1 MENDTNQPENSDFDD
16 YAVDKNKIFAIVP
29 HSLDA
34 EQYRLITRD
43 RQKDLYF
50 YADKNRLEQ
59 FSSSHQTINLGENIL
74 STVEDKGFY
83 FSETIYNLELC
94 SFRYHIDLKIS
105 SAAPDTYYIIDGY
118 YNKNAPKTDI
128 NIDNPDELAKLKHLC
143 SLSWPSING
152 REVDMAD
159 KLQQRGFYVEKIGR
173 SGFANR
179 NSFVIKTKDNVLNDD
194 SLKIINSA
202 IDEIKAEKEK
212 WKEDNFVRQF
222 AENSPDPN
230 KTYAVVSVGGTED
243 NLRIPQ
249 GYSQI
254 ADVRTAC
261 TQDHRQGHTHT
272 YAVLFIHDETMMK
285 DKRRQLTLY
294 VPKDMIGLVIG
305 KGGSKIKE
313 LGKKYNK
320 FFKIEQSPTEKKRD
334 QLNEL
339 DNKISHIIYS
349 DEIKDTMEQIN
360 NLVGSSSWLSPQERE
375 NIMKNASEKVKSH
388 EEYLQKQEAE
398 RHANNLYK
406 LRNKLLDSF
415 GEKLI
420 DADDEQIKN
429 GITNYL
435 QQNKETLPVVPTV
448 EELAQINEQ
457 IQSSRDSK
465 IQMREF
471 QKQREIQGMNDS
483 VRQFMDTAERDGK
496 IIGPQDVDKYIKE
509 TFADSA
515 YIQSAL
521 EAGQTELKRRE
532 EEKRIREEAE
542 KNFDT
547 VVNEEFD
554 KFLNNPRNTGV
565 HGVNYFSC
573 VGKSRRADGYRCIA
587 YATGKRLK
595 LLHGSYDDVSHYT
608 HPDYDEFIKLTNRV
622 REIEENRPVVDVN
635 DYIVNPDTYYNS
647 DDNITEPED
656 NPIELTPEEKEARK
670 QQLKSAKAAAKK
682 DLANKEQKAKQPTTI
697 KGGLAGLAA
706 LLSEREK

>member
-128 NIDNPDELAKLKHLC
+128 DIDNPDELAKLKHLC

-179 NSFVIKTKDNVLNDD
+179 NSFVIKTKEGILDDD
-194 SLKIINSA
+194 SLAVINQA
-202 IDEIKAEKEK
+202 IHELKAEKEK
-212 WKEDNFVRQF
+212 QKENNFIRQF
-222 AENSPDPN
+222 AENSPDQN
-230 KTYAVVSVGGTED
+230 KTYAVVSIGGTED
-243 NLRIPQ
+243 NLRIPD

-294 VPKDMIGLVIG
+294 VPKGMIGLVIG

-375 NIMKNASEKVKSH
+375 SIIKNASEKVKSH
-388 EEYLQKQEAE
+388 EEFLQKQEALRRENQLFSLKE
-398 RHANNLYK
+398 RLY
-406 LRNKLLDSF
+406 DSF

-420 DADDEQIKN
+420 DADDEQIKK
-429 GITNYL
+429 GVTDYL
-435 QQNKETLPVVPTV
+435 QQNKETLTFMPTV
-448 EELAQINEQ
+448 EELNQIDEQ
-457 IQSSRDSK
+457 LRTSRDNK

-471 QKQREIQGMNDS
+471 QKQEEIQNMADS
-483 VRQFMDTAERDGK
+483 VRQFMDAAERDGK
-496 IIGPQDVDKYIKE
+496 IVEAPDVDKYIKE

-521 EAGQTELKRRE
+521 EAGKKEVQRRE
-532 EEKRIREEAE
+532 EERLIREEAA
-542 KNFDT
+542 KNFDRI
-547 VVNEEFD
+547 VNEEFD

-565 HGVNYFSC
+565 HGVNYFSS
-573 VGKSRRADGYRCIA
+573 VGRSRRTEGYRSIA

-608 HPDYDEFIKLTNRV
+608 HPDYEEFINLTNKV
-622 REIEENRPVVDVN
+622 RDVEENRPVIDVN
-635 DYIVNPDTYYNS
+635 DYIVNPDTYSSY
-647 DDNITEPED
+647 TEEQELED

-670 QQLKSAKAAAKK
+670 QMLKSAKAAAKK
-682 DLANKEQKAKQPTTI
+682 DMSAKGQKTKQTTTI

>member
-1 MENDTNQPENSDFDD
+1 MENDTNQPEISDFDD
-16 YAVDKNKIFAIVP
+16 YTVDKNKIFAIVP

-105 SAAPDTYYIIDGY
+105 SVAPDTYYIIDGY

-128 NIDNPDELAKLKHLC
+128 DIDNPDELAKLKHLC

-179 NSFVIKTKDNVLNDD
+179 NSFVIKTKEGILDDD
-194 SLKIINSA
+194 SLAVINQA
-202 IDEIKAEKEK
+202 INELKAEKEK
-212 WKEDNFVRQF
+212 QKENNFIRQF

-230 KTYAVVSVGGTED
+230 KTYAVVSIGGTED
-243 NLRIPQ
+243 NLRIPD

-375 NIMKNASEKVKSH
+375 SIIKNASEKVKSH
-388 EEYLQKQEAE
+388 EEFLQKQEALRRENQLFSLKE
-398 RHANNLYK
+398 RLY
-406 LRNKLLDSF
+406 DSF

-420 DADDEQIKN
+420 DADDEQIKK
-429 GITNYL
+429 GVTDYL
-435 QQNKETLPVVPTV
+435 QQNKETLTFMPTV
-448 EELAQINEQ
+448 EELNQIDEQ
-457 IQSSRDSK
+457 LRTSRDNK

-471 QKQREIQGMNDS
+471 QKQEEIQNMADS
-483 VRQFMDTAERDGK
+483 VRQFMDAAERDGK
-496 IIGPQDVDKYIKE
+496 IVEAPDVDKYIKE

-521 EAGQTELKRRE
+521 EAGQKEVQLRAE
-532 EEKRIREEAE
+532 ERLIREEAA
-542 KNFDT
+542 KNFDR

-565 HGVNYFSC
+565 HGVNYFSS
-573 VGKSRRADGYRCIA
+573 VGRSRRTEGYRSIA

-608 HPDYDEFIKLTNRV
+608 HPDYEEFINLTNKV
-622 REIEENRPVVDVN
+622 RDVEENRPVIDVN
-635 DYIVNPDTYYNS
+635 DYIVNPDTYSSY
-647 DDNITEPED
+647 TEEQELED

-670 QQLKSAKAAAKK
+670 QMLKSAKAAAKK
-682 DLANKEQKAKQPTTI
+682 DMSAKGQKTKQTTTI

>member
-1 MENDTNQPENSDFDD
+1 MENNTNQPENSDFDD

-50 YADKNRLEQ
+50 YADKNQLEQ
-59 FSSSHQTINLGENIL
+59 FSSSHQTINLGENTL

-128 NIDNPDELAKLKHLC
+128 DIDNPDELAKLKHLC

-179 NSFVIKTKDNVLNDD
+179 NSFVIKTKEGILDDD
-194 SLKIINSA
+194 SLAVINQA
-202 IDEIKAEKEK
+202 IHELKAEKEK
-212 WKEDNFVRQF
+212 QKENNFIRQF

-230 KTYAVVSVGGTED
+230 KTYAVVSIGGTED
-243 NLRIPQ
+243 NLRIPD

-360 NLVGSSSWLSPQERE
+360 NLVDSSSWLSPQERE
-375 NIMKNASEKVKSH
+375 SIIKNASEKVKSH
-388 EEYLQKQEAE
+388 EEFLQKQEALRRENQLFSLKE
-398 RHANNLYK
+398 RLY
-406 LRNKLLDSF
+406 DSF

-420 DADDEQIKN
+420 DADDEQIKK
-429 GITNYL
+429 GVTDYL
-435 QQNKETLPVVPTV
+435 QQNKETLTFMPTV
-448 EELAQINEQ
+448 EELNQIDEQ
-457 IQSSRDSK
+457 LRTSRDNK

-471 QKQREIQGMNDS
+471 QKQEEIQNMADS
-483 VRQFMDTAERDGK
+483 VRQFMDAAERDGK
-496 IIGPQDVDKYIKE
+496 IVEAPDVDKYIKE

-521 EAGQTELKRRE
+521 EAGQKEVQRRAE
-532 EEKRIREEAE
+532 ERLIREEAA
-542 KNFDT
+542 KNFDR

-565 HGVNYFSC
+565 HGVNYFSS
-573 VGKSRRADGYRCIA
+573 VGRSRRTEGYRSIA
-587 YATGKRLK
+587 YTTGKRLK

-608 HPDYDEFIKLTNRV
+608 HPDYEEFINLTNKV
-622 REIEENRPVVDVN
+622 RDVEENRPVIDVN
-635 DYIVNPDTYYNS
+635 DYIVNPDTYSSY
-647 DDNITEPED
+647 TEEQELED
-656 NPIELTPEEKEARK
+656 NPIELTPEEKEVRK
-670 QQLKSAKAAAKK
+670 QMLKSAKAAAKK
-682 DLANKEQKAKQPTTI
+682 DMSAKGQKTKQTTTI

-706 LLSEREK
+706 LLSEHEK

>member
-128 NIDNPDELAKLKHLC
+128 DIDNPDELAKLKHLC

-179 NSFVIKTKDNVLNDD
+179 NSFVIKTKEGILDDD
-194 SLKIINSA
+194 SLAVINQA
-202 IDEIKAEKEK
+202 INELKAEKEK
-212 WKEDNFVRQF
+212 QKENNFIRQF

-230 KTYAVVSVGGTED
+230 KTYAVVSIGGTED
-243 NLRIPQ
+243 NLRIPA

-360 NLVGSSSWLSPQERE
+360 NLVVSSSWLSPQERE
-375 NIMKNASEKVKSH
+375 SIIKNASEKVKSH
-388 EEYLQKQEAE
+388 EEFLQKQEALRRENQLFSLKE
-398 RHANNLYK
+398 RLY
-406 LRNKLLDSF
+406 DSF

-420 DADDEQIKN
+420 DADDEQIKK
-429 GITNYL
+429 GVTDYL
-435 QQNKETLPVVPTV
+435 QQNKETLTFMPTV
-448 EELAQINEQ
+448 EELNQIDEQ
-457 IQSSRDSK
+457 LRTSRDNK

-471 QKQREIQGMNDS
+471 QKQEEIQNMADS
-483 VRQFMDTAERDGK
+483 VRQFMDAAERDGK
-496 IIGPQDVDKYIKE
+496 IVEAPDVDKYIKE

-521 EAGQTELKRRE
+521 EAGQKEVQRRAE
-532 EEKRIREEAE
+532 ERLIREEAA
-542 KNFDT
+542 KNFDR

-565 HGVNYFSC
+565 HGVNYFSS
-573 VGKSRRADGYRCIA
+573 VGRSRRTEGYRSIA

-608 HPDYDEFIKLTNRV
+608 HPDYEEFINLTNKV
-622 REIEENRPVVDVN
+622 RDVEENRPVIDVN
-635 DYIVNPDTYYNS
+635 DYIVNPDTYSSY
-647 DDNITEPED
+647 TEEQELED

-670 QQLKSAKAAAKK
+670 QMLKSAKAAAKK
-682 DLANKEQKAKQPTTI
+682 DMSAKGQKTKQTTTI

>member
-128 NIDNPDELAKLKHLC
+128 DIDNPDELAKLKHLC

-179 NSFVIKTKDNVLNDD
+179 NSFVIKTKEGILDDD
-194 SLKIINSA
+194 SLAVINQA
-202 IDEIKAEKEK
+202 INELKAEKEK
-212 WKEDNFVRQF
+212 QKENNFIRQF

-230 KTYAVVSVGGTED
+230 KTYAVVSIGGTED
-243 NLRIPQ
+243 NLRIPD

-375 NIMKNASEKVKSH
+375 SIIKNASEKVKSH
-388 EEYLQKQEAE
+388 EEFLQKQEALRRENQLFSLKE
-398 RHANNLYK
+398 RLY
-406 LRNKLLDSF
+406 DSF

-420 DADDEQIKN
+420 DADDEQIKK
-429 GITNYL
+429 GVTDYL
-435 QQNKETLPVVPTV
+435 QQNKETLTFMPTV
-448 EELAQINEQ
+448 EELNQIDEQ
-457 IQSSRDSK
+457 LRTSRDNK

-471 QKQREIQGMNDS
+471 QKQEEIQNMADS
-483 VRQFMDTAERDGK
+483 VRQFMDAAERDGK
-496 IIGPQDVDKYIKE
+496 IVEAPDVDKYIKE

-521 EAGQTELKRRE
+521 EAGQKEVQRRAE
-532 EEKRIREEAE
+532 ERLIREEAA
-542 KNFDT
+542 KNFDR

-565 HGVNYFSC
+565 HGVNYFSS
-573 VGKSRRADGYRCIA
+573 VGRSRRTEGYRSIA

-608 HPDYDEFIKLTNRV
+608 HPDYEEFINLTNKV
-622 REIEENRPVVDVN
+622 RDVEENRPVIDVN
-635 DYIVNPDTYYNS
+635 DYIVNPGTYSSY
-647 DDNITEPED
+647 TEEQELED
-656 NPIELTPEEKEARK
+656 NPIELTPEEKEVRK
-670 QQLKSAKAAAKK
+670 QMLKSAKAAAKK
-682 DLANKEQKAKQPTTI
+682 DMSAKGQKTKQTTTI
-697 KGGLAGLAA
+697 KGGLAGLAT

>member
-128 NIDNPDELAKLKHLC
+128 DIDNPDELAKLKHLC

-179 NSFVIKTKDNVLNDD
+179 NSFVIKTKEGILDDD
-194 SLKIINSA
+194 SLAVINQA
-202 IDEIKAEKEK
+202 IHELKAEKEK
-212 WKEDNFVRQF
+212 QKENNFIRQF
-222 AENSPDPN
+222 AENSPDQN
-230 KTYAVVSVGGTED
+230 KTYAVVSIGGTED
-243 NLRIPQ
+243 NLRIPD

-294 VPKDMIGLVIG
+294 VPKGMIGLVIG

-360 NLVGSSSWLSPQERE
+360 NLVVSSSWLSPQERE
-375 NIMKNASEKVKSH
+375 SIIKNASEKVKSH
-388 EEYLQKQEAE
+388 EEFLQKQEALRRENQLFSLKE
-398 RHANNLYK
+398 RLY
-406 LRNKLLDSF
+406 DSF

-420 DADDEQIKN
+420 DADDEQIKK
-429 GITNYL
+429 GVTDYL
-435 QQNKETLPVVPTV
+435 QQNKETLTFMPTV
-448 EELAQINEQ
+448 EELNQIDEQ
-457 IQSSRDSK
+457 LRTSRDNK

-471 QKQREIQGMNDS
+471 QKQEEIQNMADS
-483 VRQFMDTAERDGK
+483 VRQFMDDAERDGK
-496 IIGPQDVDKYIKE
+496 IVEAPDVDKYIKE

-521 EAGQTELKRRE
+521 EAGQKEVQRRAE
-532 EEKRIREEAE
+532 ERLIREEAA
-542 KNFDT
+542 KNFDRI
-547 VVNEEFD
+547 VNEEFD
-554 KFLNNPRNTGV
+554 RFLNNPRNTGV
-565 HGVNYFSC
+565 HGVNYFSS
-573 VGKSRRADGYRCIA
+573 VGRSRRTEGYRSIA

-608 HPDYDEFIKLTNRV
+608 HPDYEEFINLTNKV
-622 REIEENRPVVDVN
+622 RDVEENRPVIDVN
-635 DYIVNPDTYYNS
+635 DYIVNPDTYSSY
-647 DDNITEPED
+647 TEEQELED

-670 QQLKSAKAAAKK
+670 QMLKSAKAAAKK
-682 DLANKEQKAKQPTTI
+682 DMSAKGQKTKQTTTI

>member
-105 SAAPDTYYIIDGY
+105 SAASDTYYIIDGY

-128 NIDNPDELAKLKHLC
+128 DIDNPDELAKLKHLC

-179 NSFVIKTKDNVLNDD
+179 NSFVIKTKEGILDDD
-194 SLKIINSA
+194 SLAVINQA
-202 IDEIKAEKEK
+202 INELKAEKEK
-212 WKEDNFVRQF
+212 QKENNFIRQF

-230 KTYAVVSVGGTED
+230 KTYAVVSIGGTED
-243 NLRIPQ
+243 NLRIPD

-375 NIMKNASEKVKSH
+375 SIIKNASEKVKSH
-388 EEYLQKQEAE
+388 EEFLQKQEALRRENQLFSLKE
-398 RHANNLYK
+398 RLY
-406 LRNKLLDSF
+406 DSF

-420 DADDEQIKN
+420 DADDEQIKK
-429 GITNYL
+429 GVTDYL
-435 QQNKETLPVVPTV
+435 QQNKETLTFMPTV
-448 EELAQINEQ
+448 EELNQIDEQ
-457 IQSSRDSK
+457 LRTSRDNK

-471 QKQREIQGMNDS
+471 QKQEEIQNMADS
-483 VRQFMDTAERDGK
+483 VRQFMDVAERDGK
-496 IIGPQDVDKYIKE
+496 IVEAPDVDKYIKE

-521 EAGQTELKRRE
+521 EAGQKEVQRRAE
-532 EEKRIREEAE
+532 ERLIREEAA
-542 KNFDT
+542 KNFDR

-565 HGVNYFSC
+565 HGVNYFSS
-573 VGKSRRADGYRCIA
+573 VGRSRRTEGYRSIA

-608 HPDYDEFIKLTNRV
+608 HPDYDEFINLTNKV
-622 REIEENRPVVDVN
+622 RDVEENRPVIDVN
-635 DYIVNPDTYYNS
+635 DYIVNPDTYSSY
-647 DDNITEPED
+647 TEEQELED

-670 QQLKSAKAAAKK
+670 QMLKSAKAAAKK
-682 DLANKEQKAKQPTTI
+682 DMSAKGQKTKQTTTI

>member
-128 NIDNPDELAKLKHLC
+128 DIDNPDELAKLKHLC

-179 NSFVIKTKDNVLNDD
+179 NSFVIKTKEGILDDD
-194 SLKIINSA
+194 SLAVINQA
-202 IDEIKAEKEK
+202 INELKAEKEK
-212 WKEDNFVRQF
+212 QKENNFIRQF

-230 KTYAVVSVGGTED
+230 KTYAVVSIGGTED
-243 NLRIPQ
+243 NLRIPD

-375 NIMKNASEKVKSH
+375 SIIKNASEKVKSH
-388 EEYLQKQEAE
+388 EEFLQKQEALRRENQLFSLKE
-398 RHANNLYK
+398 RLY
-406 LRNKLLDSF
+406 DSF

-420 DADDEQIKN
+420 DADDEQIKK
-429 GITNYL
+429 GVTDYL
-435 QQNKETLPVVPTV
+435 QQNKETLTFMPTV
-448 EELAQINEQ
+448 EELNQIDEQ
-457 IQSSRDSK
+457 LRTSRDNK

-471 QKQREIQGMNDS
+471 QKQEEIQNMADS
-483 VRQFMDTAERDGK
+483 VRQFMDAAERDGK
-496 IIGPQDVDKYIKE
+496 IVEAPDVDKYIKE

-521 EAGQTELKRRE
+521 EAGQKEVQRRAE
-532 EEKRIREEAE
+532 ERLIREEAA
-542 KNFDT
+542 KNFDR

-565 HGVNYFSC
+565 HGVNYFSS
-573 VGKSRRADGYRCIA
+573 VGRSRRTEGYRSIA

-608 HPDYDEFIKLTNRV
+608 HPDYEEFINLTNKV
-622 REIEENRPVVDVN
+622 RDVEENRPVIDVN
-635 DYIVNPDTYYNS
+635 DYIVNPDTYSSY
-647 DDNITEPED
+647 TEEQELED

-670 QQLKSAKAAAKK
+670 QMLKSAKAAAKK
-682 DLANKEQKAKQPTTI
+682 DMSAKGQKTKQTTTI

>member
-128 NIDNPDELAKLKHLC
+128 DIDNPDELAKLKHLC

-179 NSFVIKTKDNVLNDD
+179 NSFVIKTKEGILDDD
-194 SLKIINSA
+194 SLAVINQA
-202 IDEIKAEKEK
+202 INELKAEKEK
-212 WKEDNFVRQF
+212 QKENNFIRQF

-230 KTYAVVSVGGTED
+230 KTYAVVSIGGTED
-243 NLRIPQ
+243 NLRIPD

-294 VPKDMIGLVIG
+294 VPKGMIGLVIG

-375 NIMKNASEKVKSH
+375 SIIKNASEKVKSH
-388 EEYLQKQEAE
+388 EEFLQKQEALRRENQLFSLKE
-398 RHANNLYK
+398 RLY
-406 LRNKLLDSF
+406 DSF

-420 DADDEQIKN
+420 DADDEQIKK
-429 GITNYL
+429 GVTDYL
-435 QQNKETLPVVPTV
+435 QQNKETLTFMPTV
-448 EELAQINEQ
+448 EELNQIDEQ
-457 IQSSRDSK
+457 LRTSRDNK

-471 QKQREIQGMNDS
+471 QKQEEIQNMADS
-483 VRQFMDTAERDGK
+483 VRQFMDAAERDGK
-496 IIGPQDVDKYIKE
+496 IVEAPDVDKYIKE

-521 EAGQTELKRRE
+521 EAGQKEVQRRAE
-532 EEKRIREEAE
+532 ERLIREEAA
-542 KNFDT
+542 KNFDR

-565 HGVNYFSC
+565 HGVNYFSS
-573 VGKSRRADGYRCIA
+573 VGRSRRTEGYRSIA

-608 HPDYDEFIKLTNRV
+608 HPDYEEFINLTNKV
-622 REIEENRPVVDVN
+622 RDVEENRPVIDVN
-635 DYIVNPDTYYNS
+635 DYIVNPDTYSSY
-647 DDNITEPED
+647 TEEQELED

-670 QQLKSAKAAAKK
+670 QMLKSAKAAAKK
-682 DLANKEQKAKQPTTI
+682 DMSAKGQKTKQTTTI

>member
-128 NIDNPDELAKLKHLC
+128 DIDNPDELAKLKHLC

-179 NSFVIKTKDNVLNDD
+179 NSFVIKTKEGILDDD
-194 SLKIINSA
+194 SLAVINQA
-202 IDEIKAEKEK
+202 IHELKAEKEK
-212 WKEDNFVRQF
+212 QKENNFIRQF

-230 KTYAVVSVGGTED
+230 KTYAVVSIGGTED
-243 NLRIPQ
+243 NLRIPD

-375 NIMKNASEKVKSH
+375 SIIKNASEKVKSH
-388 EEYLQKQEAE
+388 EEFLQKQEALRRENQLFSLKE
-398 RHANNLYK
+398 RLY
-406 LRNKLLDSF
+406 DSF

-420 DADDEQIKN
+420 DADDEQIKK
-429 GITNYL
+429 GVTDYL
-435 QQNKETLPVVPTV
+435 QQNKETLTFMPTV
-448 EELAQINEQ
+448 EELNQIDEQ
-457 IQSSRDSK
+457 LRTSRDNK

-471 QKQREIQGMNDS
+471 QKQEEIQNMADS
-483 VRQFMDTAERDGK
+483 VRQFMDAAERDGK
-496 IIGPQDVDKYIKE
+496 IVEAPDVDKYIKE

-521 EAGQTELKRRE
+521 EAGQKEVQRRAE
-532 EEKRIREEAE
+532 ERLIREEAA
-542 KNFDT
+542 KNFDR

-565 HGVNYFSC
+565 HGVNYFSS
-573 VGKSRRADGYRCIA
+573 VGRSRRTEGYRSIA

-608 HPDYDEFIKLTNRV
+608 HPDYEEFINLTNKV
-622 REIEENRPVVDVN
+622 RDVEENRPVIDVN
-635 DYIVNPDTYYNS
+635 DYIVNPDTYSSY
-647 DDNITEPED
+647 TEEQELED

-670 QQLKSAKAAAKK
+670 QMLKSAKAAAKK
-682 DLANKEQKAKQPTTI
+682 DMSAKGQKTKQTTTI

>member
-128 NIDNPDELAKLKHLC
+128 DIDNPDELAKLKHLC

-179 NSFVIKTKDNVLNDD
+179 NSFVIKTKEGILDDD
-194 SLKIINSA
+194 SLAVINQA
-202 IDEIKAEKEK
+202 INELKAEKEK
-212 WKEDNFVRQF
+212 QKENNFIRQF

-230 KTYAVVSVGGTED
+230 KTYAVVSIGGTED
-243 NLRIPQ
+243 NLRIPD

-294 VPKDMIGLVIG
+294 VPKGMIGLVIG

-375 NIMKNASEKVKSH
+375 SIIKNASEKVKSH
-388 EEYLQKQEAE
+388 EEFLQKQEALRRENQLFSLKE
-398 RHANNLYK
+398 RLY
-406 LRNKLLDSF
+406 DSF

-420 DADDEQIKN
+420 DADDEQIKK
-429 GITNYL
+429 GVTDYL
-435 QQNKETLPVVPTV
+435 QQNKETLTFMPTV
-448 EELAQINEQ
+448 EELNQIDEQ
-457 IQSSRDSK
+457 LRTSRDNK

-471 QKQREIQGMNDS
+471 QKQEEIQNMADS
-483 VRQFMDTAERDGK
+483 VRQFMDVAERDGK
-496 IIGPQDVDKYIKE
+496 IVEAPDVDKYIKE

-521 EAGQTELKRRE
+521 EAGQKEVQRRAE
-532 EEKRIREEAE
+532 ERLIREEAA
-542 KNFDT
+542 KNFDR

-565 HGVNYFSC
+565 HGVNYFSS
-573 VGKSRRADGYRCIA
+573 VGRSRRTEGYRSIA

-608 HPDYDEFIKLTNRV
+608 HPDYEEFINLTNKV
-622 REIEENRPVVDVN
+622 RDVEENRPVIDVN
-635 DYIVNPDTYYNS
+635 DYIVNPDTYSSY
-647 DDNITEPED
+647 TEEQKLED

-670 QQLKSAKAAAKK
+670 QMLKSAKAAAKK
-682 DLANKEQKAKQPTTI
+682 DMSAKGQKTKQTTTI

>member
-128 NIDNPDELAKLKHLC
+128 DIDNPDELAKLKHLC

-179 NSFVIKTKDNVLNDD
+179 NSFVIKTKEGILDDD
-194 SLKIINSA
+194 SLAVINQA
-202 IDEIKAEKEK
+202 INELKAEKEK
-212 WKEDNFVRQF
+212 QKENNFIRQF

-230 KTYAVVSVGGTED
+230 KTYAVVSIGGTED
-243 NLRIPQ
+243 NLRIPD

-375 NIMKNASEKVKSH
+375 SIIKNASEKVKSH
-388 EEYLQKQEAE
+388 EEFLQKQEAE
-398 RHANNLYK
+398 RRAYNLYK
-406 LRNKLLDSF
+406 LRDQLLDSF
-415 GEKLI
+415 GDKLVQTN
-420 DADDEQIKN
+420 DEQLKE
-429 GITNYL
+429 GVTTYT
-435 QQNKETLPVVPTV
+435 QQNKENLPVIPST
-448 EELAQINEQ
+448 EELNKIIDTIRRLRDDKINMLEL
-457 IQSSRDSK
+457 
-465 IQMREF
+465 
-471 QKQREIQGMNDS
+471 QKQEEIQDMTDS
-483 VRQFMDTAERDGK
+483 VRRFMDAAERNGK
-496 IIGPQDVDKYIKE
+496 TLGAQDVDKYIKE

-515 YIQSAL
+515 YIQDAL
-521 EAGQTELKRRE
+521 EAGKKEVQRRE
-532 EEKRIREEAE
+532 EERLIREEAA
-542 KNFDT
+542 KNFDRI
-547 VVNEEFD
+547 VNEEFD
-554 KFLNNPRNTGV
+554 RFLNNPRNTGV
-565 HGVNYFSC
+565 HGVNYFSS
-573 VGKSRRADGYRCIA
+573 VGKSRRNDGYRCIA

-608 HPDYDEFIKLTNRV
+608 HPDHEEFINLTNKV
-622 REIEENRPVVDVN
+622 RDVEENRPVIDVN
-635 DYIVNPDTYYNS
+635 DYIVNPDTYSSY
-647 DDNITEPED
+647 TEEQELED

-670 QQLKSAKAAAKK
+670 QMLKSAKAAAKK
-682 DLANKEQKAKQPTTI
+682 DMSAKGQKTTQTTTI

>member
-128 NIDNPDELAKLKHLC
+128 DIDNPDELAKLKHLC

-179 NSFVIKTKDNVLNDD
+179 NSFVIKTKEGILDDD
-194 SLKIINSA
+194 SLAVINQA
-202 IDEIKAEKEK
+202 INELKAEKEK
-212 WKEDNFVRQF
+212 QKENNFIRQF
-222 AENSPDPN
+222 AENSPDQN
-230 KTYAVVSVGGTED
+230 KTYAVVSIGGTED
-243 NLRIPQ
+243 NLRIPD

-375 NIMKNASEKVKSH
+375 SIIKNASEKVKSH
-388 EEYLQKQEAE
+388 EEFLQKQEALRRENQLFSLKE
-398 RHANNLYK
+398 RLY
-406 LRNKLLDSF
+406 DSF

-420 DADDEQIKN
+420 DADDEQIKK
-429 GITNYL
+429 GVTDYL
-435 QQNKETLPVVPTV
+435 QQNKETLTFMPTV
-448 EELAQINEQ
+448 EELNQIDEQ
-457 IQSSRDSK
+457 LRTSRDNK

-471 QKQREIQGMNDS
+471 QKQEEIQNMADS
-483 VRQFMDTAERDGK
+483 VRQFMDAAERDGK
-496 IIGPQDVDKYIKE
+496 IVEAPDVDKYIKE

-521 EAGQTELKRRE
+521 EAGQKEVQRRAE
-532 EEKRIREEAE
+532 ERLIREEAA
-542 KNFDT
+542 KNFDR

-565 HGVNYFSC
+565 HGVNYFSS
-573 VGKSRRADGYRCIA
+573 VGRSRRTEGYRSIA

-608 HPDYDEFIKLTNRV
+608 HPDYEEFINLTNKV
-622 REIEENRPVVDVN
+622 RDVEENRPVIDVN
-635 DYIVNPDTYYNS
+635 DYIVNPDTYSSY
-647 DDNITEPED
+647 TEEQELED

-670 QQLKSAKAAAKK
+670 QMLKSAKAAAKK
-682 DLANKEQKAKQPTTI
+682 DMSAKGQKTKQTTTI

>member
-128 NIDNPDELAKLKHLC
+128 DIDNPDELAKLKHLC

-179 NSFVIKTKDNVLNDD
+179 NSFVIKTKEGILDDD
-194 SLKIINSA
+194 SLAVINQA
-202 IDEIKAEKEK
+202 INELKAEKEK
-212 WKEDNFVRQF
+212 QKENNFIRQF

-230 KTYAVVSVGGTED
+230 KTYAVVSIGGTED
-243 NLRIPQ
+243 NLRIPD

-375 NIMKNASEKVKSH
+375 SIIKNASEKVKSH
-388 EEYLQKQEAE
+388 EEFLQKQEALRRENQLFSLKE
-398 RHANNLYK
+398 RLY
-406 LRNKLLDSF
+406 DSF

-420 DADDEQIKN
+420 DADDEQIKK
-429 GITNYL
+429 GVTDYL
-435 QQNKETLPVVPTV
+435 QQNKETLTFMPTV
-448 EELAQINEQ
+448 EELNQIDEQ
-457 IQSSRDSK
+457 LRTSRDNK

-471 QKQREIQGMNDS
+471 QKQEEIQNMADS
-483 VRQFMDTAERDGK
+483 VRQFMDAAERDGK
-496 IIGPQDVDKYIKE
+496 IVEAPDVDKYIKE

-521 EAGQTELKRRE
+521 EAGQKEVQRRAE
-532 EEKRIREEAE
+532 ERLIREEAA
-542 KNFDT
+542 KNFDR

-565 HGVNYFSC
+565 HGVNYFSS
-573 VGKSRRADGYRCIA
+573 VGRSRRTEGYRSIA

-608 HPDYDEFIKLTNRV
+608 HPDYEEFINLTNKV
-622 REIEENRPVVDVN
+622 RDVEENRPVIDVN
-635 DYIVNPDTYYNS
+635 DYIVNPDTYSSY
-647 DDNITEPED
+647 TEEQKLED

-670 QQLKSAKAAAKK
+670 QMLKSAKAAAKK
-682 DLANKEQKAKQPTTI
+682 DMSAKGQKTKQTTTI

>member
-128 NIDNPDELAKLKHLC
+128 DIDNPDELAKLKHLC

-179 NSFVIKTKDNVLNDD
+179 NSFVIKTKEGILDDD
-194 SLKIINSA
+194 SLAVINQA
-202 IDEIKAEKEK
+202 INELKAEKEK
-212 WKEDNFVRQF
+212 QKENNFIRQF

-230 KTYAVVSVGGTED
+230 KTYAVVSIGGTED
-243 NLRIPQ
+243 NLRIPD

-294 VPKDMIGLVIG
+294 VPKGMIGLVIG

-375 NIMKNASEKVKSH
+375 SIIKNASEKVKSH
-388 EEYLQKQEAE
+388 EEFLQKQEALRRENQLFSLKE
-398 RHANNLYK
+398 RLY
-406 LRNKLLDSF
+406 DSF

-420 DADDEQIKN
+420 DADDEQIKK
-429 GITNYL
+429 GVTDYL
-435 QQNKETLPVVPTV
+435 QQNKETLTFMPTV
-448 EELAQINEQ
+448 EELNQIDEQ
-457 IQSSRDSK
+457 LRTSRDNK

-471 QKQREIQGMNDS
+471 QKQEEIQNMADS
-483 VRQFMDTAERDGK
+483 VRQFMDAAERDGK
-496 IIGPQDVDKYIKE
+496 IVEAPDVDKYIKE

-521 EAGQTELKRRE
+521 EAGKKEVQRRE
-532 EEKRIREEAE
+532 EERLIREEAA
-542 KNFDT
+542 KNFDRI
-547 VVNEEFD
+547 VNEEFD

-565 HGVNYFSC
+565 HGVNYFSS
-573 VGKSRRADGYRCIA
+573 VGRSRRTEGYRSIA

-608 HPDYDEFIKLTNRV
+608 HPDYEEFINLTNKV
-622 REIEENRPVVDVN
+622 RDVEENRPVIDVN
-635 DYIVNPDTYYNS
+635 DYIVNPDTYSSY
-647 DDNITEPED
+647 TEEQELED

-670 QQLKSAKAAAKK
+670 QMLKSAKAAAKK
-682 DLANKEQKAKQPTTI
+682 DMSAKGQKTKQTTTI

>member
-128 NIDNPDELAKLKHLC
+128 DIDNPDELAKLKHLC

-179 NSFVIKTKDNVLNDD
+179 NSFVIKTKEGILDDD
-194 SLKIINSA
+194 SLAVINQA
-202 IDEIKAEKEK
+202 INELKAEKEK
-212 WKEDNFVRQF
+212 QKENNFIHQF

-230 KTYAVVSVGGTED
+230 KTYAVVSIGGTED
-243 NLRIPQ
+243 NLRIPD

-334 QLNEL
+334 QFNEL

-375 NIMKNASEKVKSH
+375 SIIKNASDKVKSH
-388 EEYLQKQEAE
+388 EEFLQKQEALRRENQLFSLKE
-398 RHANNLYK
+398 RLY
-406 LRNKLLDSF
+406 DTF

-420 DADDEQIKN
+420 DANDEQIKK
-429 GITNYL
+429 GVTDYL
-435 QQNKETLPVVPTV
+435 QQNKETLTFMPTV
-448 EELAQINEQ
+448 EELNQIDEQ
-457 IQSSRDSK
+457 LRTSRDNK

-471 QKQREIQGMNDS
+471 QKQEEIQNMADS
-483 VRQFMDTAERDGK
+483 VRQFMDAAERDGK
-496 IIGPQDVDKYIKE
+496 IVEAPDVDKYIKE

-521 EAGQTELKRRE
+521 EAGQKEVQRRAE
-532 EEKRIREEAE
+532 ERLIREEAA
-542 KNFDT
+542 KNFDR

-565 HGVNYFSC
+565 HGVNYFSS
-573 VGKSRRADGYRCIA
+573 VGRSRRTEGYRSIA

-608 HPDYDEFIKLTNRV
+608 HPDHEEFINLTNKV
-622 REIEENRPVVDVN
+622 RDVEENRPVIDVN
-635 DYIVNPDTYYNS
+635 DYIVNPDTYSSY
-647 DDNITEPED
+647 TEEQELED

-670 QQLKSAKAAAKK
+670 QMLKSAKAAAKK
-682 DLANKEQKAKQPTTI
+682 DMSAKGQKTKQTTTI

>member
-128 NIDNPDELAKLKHLC
+128 DIDNPDELAKLKHLC

-179 NSFVIKTKDNVLNDD
+179 NSFVIKTKEGILDDD
-194 SLKIINSA
+194 SLAVINQA
-202 IDEIKAEKEK
+202 INELKAEKEK
-212 WKEDNFVRQF
+212 QKENNFIRQF
-222 AENSPDPN
+222 AENSPDQN
-230 KTYAVVSVGGTED
+230 KTYAVVSIGGTED
-243 NLRIPQ
+243 NLRIPD

-349 DEIKDTMEQIN
+349 DEIKDTMKQIN

-375 NIMKNASEKVKSH
+375 SIIKNASEKVKSH
-388 EEYLQKQEAE
+388 EEFLQKQEALRRENQLFSLKE
-398 RHANNLYK
+398 RLY
-406 LRNKLLDSF
+406 DSF

-420 DADDEQIKN
+420 DADDEQIKK
-429 GITNYL
+429 GVTDYL
-435 QQNKETLPVVPTV
+435 QQNKETLTFMPTV
-448 EELAQINEQ
+448 EELNQIDEQ
-457 IQSSRDSK
+457 LRTSRDNK

-471 QKQREIQGMNDS
+471 QKQEEIQNMADS
-483 VRQFMDTAERDGK
+483 VRQFMDAAERDGK
-496 IIGPQDVDKYIKE
+496 IVEAPDVDKYIKE

-521 EAGQTELKRRE
+521 EAGQKEVQRRAE
-532 EEKRIREEAE
+532 ERLIREEAA
-542 KNFDT
+542 KNFDR

-565 HGVNYFSC
+565 HGVNYFSS
-573 VGKSRRADGYRCIA
+573 VGRSRRTEGYRSIA

-608 HPDYDEFIKLTNRV
+608 HPDYEEFINLTNKV
-622 REIEENRPVVDVN
+622 RDVEENRPVIDVN
-635 DYIVNPDTYYNS
+635 DYIVNPDTYSSY
-647 DDNITEPED
+647 TEEQELED

-670 QQLKSAKAAAKK
+670 QMLKSAKAAAKK
-682 DLANKEQKAKQPTTI
+682 DMSAKGQKTKQTTTI

>member
-1 MENDTNQPENSDFDD
+1 MENNTNQPENSDFDD

-50 YADKNRLEQ
+50 YADKNQLEQ

-128 NIDNPDELAKLKHLC
+128 DIDNPDELAKLKHLC

-179 NSFVIKTKDNVLNDD
+179 NSFVIKTKEGILDDD
-194 SLKIINSA
+194 SLAVINQA
-202 IDEIKAEKEK
+202 IHELKAEKEK
-212 WKEDNFVRQF
+212 QKENNFIRQF

-230 KTYAVVSVGGTED
+230 KTYAVVSIGGTED
-243 NLRIPQ
+243 NLRIPD

-360 NLVGSSSWLSPQERE
+360 NLVDSSSWLSPQERE
-375 NIMKNASEKVKSH
+375 SIIKNASEKVKSH
-388 EEYLQKQEAE
+388 EEFLQKQEALRRENQLFSLKE
-398 RHANNLYK
+398 RLY
-406 LRNKLLDSF
+406 DSF

-420 DADDEQIKN
+420 DADDEQIKK
-429 GITNYL
+429 GVTDYL
-435 QQNKETLPVVPTV
+435 QQNKETLTFMPTV
-448 EELAQINEQ
+448 EELNQIDEQ
-457 IQSSRDSK
+457 LRTSRDNK

-471 QKQREIQGMNDS
+471 QKQEEIQNMADS
-483 VRQFMDTAERDGK
+483 VRQFMDAAERDGK
-496 IIGPQDVDKYIKE
+496 IVEAPDVDKYIKE

-521 EAGQTELKRRE
+521 EAGQKEVQRRAE
-532 EEKRIREEAE
+532 ERLIREEAA
-542 KNFDT
+542 KNFDR

-565 HGVNYFSC
+565 HGVNYFSS
-573 VGKSRRADGYRCIA
+573 VGRSRRTEGYRSIA

-608 HPDYDEFIKLTNRV
+608 HPDYEEFINLTNKV
-622 REIEENRPVVDVN
+622 RDVEENRPVIDVN
-635 DYIVNPDTYYNS
+635 DYIVNPDTYSSY
-647 DDNITEPED
+647 TEEQELED

-670 QQLKSAKAAAKK
+670 QMLKSAKAAAKK
-682 DLANKEQKAKQPTTI
+682 DMSAKGQKTKQTTTI

-706 LLSEREK
+706 LLSEHEK

>member
-128 NIDNPDELAKLKHLC
+128 DIDNPDELAKLKHLC

-152 REVDMAD
+152 REVDMVD

-179 NSFVIKTKDNVLNDD
+179 NSFVIKTKEGILDDD
-194 SLKIINSA
+194 SLAVINQA
-202 IDEIKAEKEK
+202 INELKAEKEK
-212 WKEDNFVRQF
+212 QKENNFIRQF

-230 KTYAVVSVGGTED
+230 KTYAVVSIGGTED
-243 NLRIPQ
+243 NLRIPD

-375 NIMKNASEKVKSH
+375 SIIKNASEKVKSH
-388 EEYLQKQEAE
+388 EEFLQKQEALRRENQLFSLKE
-398 RHANNLYK
+398 RLY
-406 LRNKLLDSF
+406 DSF

-420 DADDEQIKN
+420 DADDEQIKK
-429 GITNYL
+429 GVTDYL
-435 QQNKETLPVVPTV
+435 QQNKETLTFMPTV
-448 EELAQINEQ
+448 EELNQIDEQ
-457 IQSSRDSK
+457 LRTSRDNK

-471 QKQREIQGMNDS
+471 QKQEEIQNMADS
-483 VRQFMDTAERDGK
+483 VRQFMDAAERDGK
-496 IIGPQDVDKYIKE
+496 IVEAPDVDKYIKE

-521 EAGQTELKRRE
+521 EAGQKEVQRRAE
-532 EEKRIREEAE
+532 ERLIREEAA
-542 KNFDT
+542 KNFDR

-565 HGVNYFSC
+565 HGVNYFSS
-573 VGKSRRADGYRCIA
+573 VGRSRRTEGYRSIA

-608 HPDYDEFIKLTNRV
+608 HPDYEEFINLTNKV
-622 REIEENRPVVDVN
+622 RDVEENRPVIDVN
-635 DYIVNPDTYYNS
+635 DYIVNPNTYSSY
-647 DDNITEPED
+647 TEEQELED

-670 QQLKSAKAAAKK
+670 QMLKSAKAAAKK
-682 DLANKEQKAKQPTTI
+682 DMSAKGQKTKQTTTI

-706 LLSEREK
+706 LLSEHEK

>member
-128 NIDNPDELAKLKHLC
+128 DIDNPDELAKLKHLC

-179 NSFVIKTKDNVLNDD
+179 NSFVIKTKEGILDDD
-194 SLKIINSA
+194 SLAVINQA
-202 IDEIKAEKEK
+202 INELKAEKEK
-212 WKEDNFVRQF
+212 QKENNFIRQF

-230 KTYAVVSVGGTED
+230 KTYAVVSIGGTED
-243 NLRIPQ
+243 NLRIPD

-360 NLVGSSSWLSPQERE
+360 NLVGSPSWLSPQERE
-375 NIMKNASEKVKSH
+375 SIIKNASEKVKSH
-388 EEYLQKQEAE
+388 EEFLQKQEALRRENQLFSLKE
-398 RHANNLYK
+398 RLY
-406 LRNKLLDSF
+406 DSF

-420 DADDEQIKN
+420 DADDEQIKK
-429 GITNYL
+429 GVTDYL
-435 QQNKETLPVVPTV
+435 QQNKETLTFMPTV
-448 EELAQINEQ
+448 EELNQIDEQ
-457 IQSSRDSK
+457 LRTSRDNK

-471 QKQREIQGMNDS
+471 QKQEEIQNMADS
-483 VRQFMDTAERDGK
+483 VRQFMDAAERDGK
-496 IIGPQDVDKYIKE
+496 IVEAPDVDKYIKE
-509 TFADSA
+509 TFADST

-521 EAGQTELKRRE
+521 ESGQKEVQRRAE
-532 EEKRIREEAE
+532 ERLIREEAA
-542 KNFDT
+542 KNFDR

-565 HGVNYFSC
+565 HGVNYFSS
-573 VGKSRRADGYRCIA
+573 VGRSRRTEGYRSIA

-608 HPDYDEFIKLTNRV
+608 HPDYEEFINLTNKV
-622 REIEENRPVVDVN
+622 RDVEENRPVIDVN
-635 DYIVNPDTYYNS
+635 DYIVNPDIYSSY
-647 DDNITEPED
+647 TEEQELED

-670 QQLKSAKAAAKK
+670 QMLKSAKAAAKK
-682 DLANKEQKAKQPTTI
+682 DMSAKGQKTKQTTTI

>member
-128 NIDNPDELAKLKHLC
+128 DIDNPDELAKLKHLC

-179 NSFVIKTKDNVLNDD
+179 NSFVIKTKEGILDDD
-194 SLKIINSA
+194 SLAVINQA
-202 IDEIKAEKEK
+202 INELKAEKEK
-212 WKEDNFVRQF
+212 QKENNFIRQF

-230 KTYAVVSVGGTED
+230 KTYAVVSIGGTED
-243 NLRIPQ
+243 NLRIPD

-360 NLVGSSSWLSPQERE
+360 NLVVSSSWLSPQERE
-375 NIMKNASEKVKSH
+375 SIIKNASEKVKSH
-388 EEYLQKQEAE
+388 EEFLQKQEALRRENQLFSLKE
-398 RHANNLYK
+398 RLY
-406 LRNKLLDSF
+406 DSF

-420 DADDEQIKN
+420 DADDEQIKK
-429 GITNYL
+429 GVTDYL
-435 QQNKETLPVVPTV
+435 QQNKETLTFMPTV
-448 EELAQINEQ
+448 EELNQIDEQ
-457 IQSSRDSK
+457 LRTSRDNK

-471 QKQREIQGMNDS
+471 QKQEEIQNMADS
-483 VRQFMDTAERDGK
+483 VRQFMDAAERDGK
-496 IIGPQDVDKYIKE
+496 IVEAPDVDKYIKE

-521 EAGQTELKRRE
+521 EAGQKEVQRRAE
-532 EEKRIREEAE
+532 ERLIREEAA
-542 KNFDT
+542 KNFDR

-565 HGVNYFSC
+565 HGVNYFSS
-573 VGKSRRADGYRCIA
+573 VGRSRRTEGYRSIA

-608 HPDYDEFIKLTNRV
+608 HPDYEEFINLTNKV
-622 REIEENRPVVDVN
+622 RDVEENRPVIDVN
-635 DYIVNPDTYYNS
+635 DYIVNPDIYSSY
-647 DDNITEPED
+647 TEEQELED

-670 QQLKSAKAAAKK
+670 QMLKSAKAAAKK
-682 DLANKEQKAKQPTTI
+682 DMSAKGQKTKQTTTI

>member
-1 MENDTNQPENSDFDD
+1 M
-16 YAVDKNKIFAIVP
+16 
-29 HSLDA
+29 
-34 EQYRLITRD
+34 
-43 RQKDLYF
+43 YF

-128 NIDNPDELAKLKHLC
+128 DIDNPDELAKLKHLC

-179 NSFVIKTKDNVLNDD
+179 NSFVIKTKEGILDDD
-194 SLKIINSA
+194 SLAVISQAIN
-202 IDEIKAEKEK
+202 ELKAEKEK
-212 WKEDNFVRQF
+212 QKENNFIRQF

-230 KTYAVVSVGGTED
+230 KTYAVVSIGGTED
-243 NLRIPQ
+243 NLRIPD

-375 NIMKNASEKVKSH
+375 SIIKNASEKVKSH
-388 EEYLQKQEAE
+388 EEFLQKQEALRRENQLFSLKE
-398 RHANNLYK
+398 RLY
-406 LRNKLLDSF
+406 DSF

-420 DADDEQIKN
+420 DADDEQIKK
-429 GITNYL
+429 GVTDYL
-435 QQNKETLPVVPTV
+435 QQNKETLTFMPTV
-448 EELAQINEQ
+448 EELNQIDEQ
-457 IQSSRDSK
+457 LRTSRDNK

-471 QKQREIQGMNDS
+471 QKQEEIQNMADS
-483 VRQFMDTAERDGK
+483 VRQFMDAAERDGK
-496 IIGPQDVDKYIKE
+496 IVEAPDVDKYIKE

-521 EAGQTELKRRE
+521 ESGQKEVQRRAE
-532 EEKRIREEAE
+532 ERLIREEAA
-542 KNFDT
+542 KNFDR

-565 HGVNYFSC
+565 HGVNYFSS
-573 VGKSRRADGYRCIA
+573 VGRSRRTEGYRSIA

-608 HPDYDEFIKLTNRV
+608 HPDYAEFINLTNKV
-622 REIEENRPVVDVN
+622 RDVEENRPVIDVN
-635 DYIVNPDTYYNS
+635 DYIVNPDTYSSY
-647 DDNITEPED
+647 TEEQELED

-670 QQLKSAKAAAKK
+670 QMLKSAKAAAKK
-682 DLANKEQKAKQPTTI
+682 DMSAKGQKTKQTTTI

>member
-128 NIDNPDELAKLKHLC
+128 DIDNPDELAKLKHLC

-179 NSFVIKTKDNVLNDD
+179 NSFVIKTKEGILDDD
-194 SLKIINSA
+194 SLAVINQA
-202 IDEIKAEKEK
+202 INELKAEKEK
-212 WKEDNFVRQF
+212 QKENNFIRQF

-230 KTYAVVSVGGTED
+230 KTYAVVSIGGTED
-243 NLRIPQ
+243 NLRIPD

-285 DKRRQLTLY
+285 DKRRHLTLY

-375 NIMKNASEKVKSH
+375 SIIKNASEKVKSH
-388 EEYLQKQEAE
+388 EEFLQKQEALRRENQLFSLKE
-398 RHANNLYK
+398 RLY
-406 LRNKLLDSF
+406 DSF

-420 DADDEQIKN
+420 DADDEQIKK
-429 GITNYL
+429 GVTDYL
-435 QQNKETLPVVPTV
+435 QQNKETLTFMPTV
-448 EELAQINEQ
+448 EELNQIDEQ
-457 IQSSRDSK
+457 LRTSRDNK

-471 QKQREIQGMNDS
+471 QKQEEIQNMADS
-483 VRQFMDTAERDGK
+483 VRQFMDAAERDGK
-496 IIGPQDVDKYIKE
+496 IVEAPDVDKYIKE

-521 EAGQTELKRRE
+521 EAGQKEVQRRAE
-532 EEKRIREEAE
+532 ERLIREEAA
-542 KNFDT
+542 KNFDR

-565 HGVNYFSC
+565 HGVNYFSS
-573 VGKSRRADGYRCIA
+573 VGRSRRNDGYRCIA

-608 HPDYDEFIKLTNRV
+608 HPDYEEFINLTNKV
-622 REIEENRPVVDVN
+622 RDVEENRPVIDVN
-635 DYIVNPDTYYNS
+635 DYIVNPDIYSSY
-647 DDNITEPED
+647 TEEQELED

-670 QQLKSAKAAAKK
+670 QMLKSAKAAAKK
-682 DLANKEQKAKQPTTI
+682 DMSAKGQKTKQTTTI

>member
-1 MENDTNQPENSDFDD
+1 MENDTNQPEISDFDD
-16 YAVDKNKIFAIVP
+16 YTVDKNKIFAIVP

-105 SAAPDTYYIIDGY
+105 SVAPDTYYIIDGY

-128 NIDNPDELAKLKHLC
+128 DIDNPDELAKLKHLC

-179 NSFVIKTKDNVLNDD
+179 NSFVIKTKEGILDDD
-194 SLKIINSA
+194 SLAVINQA
-202 IDEIKAEKEK
+202 INELKAEKEK
-212 WKEDNFVRQF
+212 QKENNFIRQF

-230 KTYAVVSVGGTED
+230 KTYAVVSIGGTED
-243 NLRIPQ
+243 NLRIPD

-375 NIMKNASEKVKSH
+375 SIIKNASEKVKSH
-388 EEYLQKQEAE
+388 EEFLQKQEALRRENQLFSLKE
-398 RHANNLYK
+398 RLYEK
-406 LRNKLLDSF
+406 KNK
-415 GEKLI
+415 KLI
-420 DADDEQIKN
+420 DADDEQIKK
-429 GITNYL
+429 GVTDYL
-435 QQNKETLPVVPTV
+435 QQNKETLTFMPTV
-448 EELAQINEQ
+448 EELNQIDEQ
-457 IQSSRDSK
+457 LRTSRDNK

-471 QKQREIQGMNDS
+471 QKQEEIQNMADS
-483 VRQFMDTAERDGK
+483 VRQFMDAAERDGK
-496 IIGPQDVDKYIKE
+496 IVEAPDVDKYIKE

-521 EAGQTELKRRE
+521 EAGQKEVQLRAE
-532 EEKRIREEAE
+532 ERLIREEAA
-542 KNFDT
+542 KNFDR

-565 HGVNYFSC
+565 HGVNYFSS
-573 VGKSRRADGYRCIA
+573 VGRSRRTEGYRSIA

-608 HPDYDEFIKLTNRV
+608 HPDYEEFINLTNKV
-622 REIEENRPVVDVN
+622 RDVEENRPVIDVN
-635 DYIVNPDTYYNS
+635 DYIVNPDTYSSY
-647 DDNITEPED
+647 TEEQELED

-670 QQLKSAKAAAKK
+670 QMLKSAKAAAKK
-682 DLANKEQKAKQPTTI
+682 DMSAKGQKTKQTTTI

>member
-128 NIDNPDELAKLKHLC
+128 DIDNPDELAKLKHLC

-179 NSFVIKTKDNVLNDD
+179 NSFVIKTKEGILDDD
-194 SLKIINSA
+194 SLAVINQA
-202 IDEIKAEKEK
+202 INELKAEKEK
-212 WKEDNFVRQF
+212 QKENNFIRQF
-222 AENSPDPN
+222 AENSPDQN
-230 KTYAVVSVGGTED
+230 KTYAVVSIGGTED
-243 NLRIPQ
+243 NLRIPD

-360 NLVGSSSWLSPQERE
+360 NLVVSSSWLSPQERE
-375 NIMKNASEKVKSH
+375 SIIKNASEKVKSH
-388 EEYLQKQEAE
+388 EEFLQKQEALRRENQLFSLKE
-398 RHANNLYK
+398 RLY
-406 LRNKLLDSF
+406 DSF

-420 DADDEQIKN
+420 DADDEQIKK
-429 GITNYL
+429 GVTDYL
-435 QQNKETLPVVPTV
+435 QQNKETLTFMPTV
-448 EELAQINEQ
+448 EELNQIDEQ
-457 IQSSRDSK
+457 LRTSRDNK

-471 QKQREIQGMNDS
+471 QKQEEIQNMADS
-483 VRQFMDTAERDGK
+483 VRQFMDAAERDGK
-496 IIGPQDVDKYIKE
+496 IVEAPDVDKYIKE

-521 EAGQTELKRRE
+521 EAGQKEVQRRAE
-532 EEKRIREEAE
+532 ERLIREEAA
-542 KNFDT
+542 KNFDR

-565 HGVNYFSC
+565 HGVNYFSS
-573 VGKSRRADGYRCIA
+573 VGRSRRTEGYRSIA

-608 HPDYDEFIKLTNRV
+608 HPDYEEFINLTNKV
-622 REIEENRPVVDVN
+622 RDVEENRPVIDVN
-635 DYIVNPDTYYNS
+635 DYIVNPDTYSSY
-647 DDNITEPED
+647 TEEQELED

-670 QQLKSAKAAAKK
+670 QMLKSAKAAAKK
-682 DLANKEQKAKQPTTI
+682 DMSAKGQKTKQTTTI

>member
-1 MENDTNQPENSDFDD
+1 MENDTNQPEISDFDD
-16 YAVDKNKIFAIVP
+16 YTVDKNKIFAIVP

-105 SAAPDTYYIIDGY
+105 SVAPDTYYIIDGY

-128 NIDNPDELAKLKHLC
+128 DIDNPDELAKLKHLC

-179 NSFVIKTKDNVLNDD
+179 NSFVIKTKEGILDDD
-194 SLKIINSA
+194 SLAVINQA
-202 IDEIKAEKEK
+202 INELKAEKEK
-212 WKEDNFVRQF
+212 QKENNFIRQF

-230 KTYAVVSVGGTED
+230 KTYAVVSIGGTED
-243 NLRIPQ
+243 NLRIPD

-375 NIMKNASEKVKSH
+375 SIIKNASEKVKSH
-388 EEYLQKQEAE
+388 EEFLQKQEALRRENQLFSLKE
-398 RHANNLYK
+398 RLY
-406 LRNKLLDSF
+406 DSF

-420 DADDEQIKN
+420 DADDEQIKK
-429 GITNYL
+429 GVTDYL
-435 QQNKETLPVVPTV
+435 QQNTVTLTFMPTV
-448 EELAQINEQ
+448 EELNQIDEQ
-457 IQSSRDSK
+457 LRTSRDNK

-471 QKQREIQGMNDS
+471 QKQEEIQNMADS
-483 VRQFMDTAERDGK
+483 VRQFMDAAERDGK
-496 IIGPQDVDKYIKE
+496 IVEAPDVDKYIKE

-521 EAGQTELKRRE
+521 EAGQKEVQLRAE
-532 EEKRIREEAE
+532 ERLIREEAA
-542 KNFDT
+542 KNFDR

-565 HGVNYFSC
+565 HGVNYFSS
-573 VGKSRRADGYRCIA
+573 VGRSRRTEGYRSIA
-587 YATGKRLK
+587 YATGKR
-595 LLHGSYDDVSHYT
+595 
-608 HPDYDEFIKLTNRV
+608 F
-622 REIEENRPVVDVN
+622 
-635 DYIVNPDTYYNS
+635 
-647 DDNITEPED
+647 
-656 NPIELTPEEKEARK
+656 
-670 QQLKSAKAAAKK
+670 
-682 DLANKEQKAKQPTTI
+682 
-697 KGGLAGLAA
+697 
-706 LLSEREK
+706 

>member
-128 NIDNPDELAKLKHLC
+128 DIDNPDELAKLKHLC

-179 NSFVIKTKDNVLNDD
+179 NSFVIKTKEGILDDD
-194 SLKIINSA
+194 SLAVINQA
-202 IDEIKAEKEK
+202 INELKAEKEK
-212 WKEDNFVRQF
+212 QKENNFIRQF

-230 KTYAVVSVGGTED
+230 KTYAVVSIGGTED
-243 NLRIPQ
+243 NLRIPD

-294 VPKDMIGLVIG
+294 VPKGMIGLVIG

-375 NIMKNASEKVKSH
+375 SIIKNASEKVKSH
-388 EEYLQKQEAE
+388 EEFLQKQEALRRENQLFSLKE
-398 RHANNLYK
+398 RLY
-406 LRNKLLDSF
+406 DSF

-420 DADDEQIKN
+420 DADDEQIKK
-429 GITNYL
+429 GVTDYL
-435 QQNKETLPVVPTV
+435 QQNKETLTFMPTV
-448 EELAQINEQ
+448 EELNQINEQ
-457 IQSSRDSK
+457 LRTSRDNK

-471 QKQREIQGMNDS
+471 QKQEEIQNMADS
-483 VRQFMDTAERDGK
+483 VRQFMDAAERDGK
-496 IIGPQDVDKYIKE
+496 IVEAPDVDKYIKE

-521 EAGQTELKRRE
+521 EAGQKEVQRRAE
-532 EEKRIREEAE
+532 ERLIREEAA
-542 KNFDT
+542 KNFDR

-565 HGVNYFSC
+565 HGVNYFSS
-573 VGKSRRADGYRCIA
+573 VGRSRRTEGYRSIA

-608 HPDYDEFIKLTNRV
+608 HPDYAEFINLTNKV
-622 REIEENRPVVDVN
+622 RDVEENRPVIDVN
-635 DYIVNPDTYYNS
+635 DYIVNPDIYSSY
-647 DDNITEPED
+647 TEEQELED

-670 QQLKSAKAAAKK
+670 QMLKSAKAAAKK
-682 DLANKEQKAKQPTTI
+682 DMSAKGQKTKQTTTI